1 VRFTG
6 DKGTLPEFRT
16 KRDVAGLSPV
26 LFECN
31 QEVVEVWPLALICAE
46 RTRQT
51 RRFQSSG
58 APRVPLSPRGE
69 RREIE
74 RQRAVAQNYA
84 ERLRAGSEPALVCP
98 GGGAG
103 EELVLVPAA
112 SWLLVA
118 SLVQRPQEPAH
129 LESVPCPVQTLK
141 GRFQVDLAP
150 FKQLSRCD
158 NQPPR
163 LLHLRARIPA
173 GSARRRLHSP
183 QTLFLKLQG
192 IQGEST
198 DDAHPGGV
206 R

>member
-1 VRFTG
+1 M
-6 DKGTLPEFRT
+6 
-16 KRDVAGLSPV
+16 AV
-26 LFECN
+26 L
-31 QEVVEVWPLALICAE
+31 
-46 RTRQT
+46 R
-51 RRFQSSG
+51 
-58 APRVPLSPRGE
+58 
-69 RREIE
+69 
-74 RQRAVAQNYA
+74 
-84 ERLRAGSEPALVCP
+84 
-98 GGGAG
+98 GAG